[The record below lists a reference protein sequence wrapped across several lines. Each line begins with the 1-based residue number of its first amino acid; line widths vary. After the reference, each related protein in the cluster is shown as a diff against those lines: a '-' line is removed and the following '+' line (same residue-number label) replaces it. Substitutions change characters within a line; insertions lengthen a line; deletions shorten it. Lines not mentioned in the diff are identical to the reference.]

1 MLATIVASVTT
12 ILTFFGLFYFITALW
27 SARSFVRR
35 PRVSAD
41 FAPGVSIL
49 KPVKGLD
56 PEMYEAFAS
65 HCRQDY
71 PGEYEILFGASSRD
85 DPAVPAIER
94 LQAEFPERSIRLVLC
109 PEQLGL
115 NGKISNVT
123 QVVAQAR
130 YDFLI
135 VNDSDIRVSPRYLS
149 RIMRDFALP
158 QKGKAIGMV
167 TAPYRGRAHG
177 TLGSKLEALG
187 IATDFFPGVL
197 TALKLDGEIRFGLGS
212 TLAISRA
219 ALNAIGGFA
228 PLADALADD
237 YEMGLRVATAGFA
250 VHLSSEVVETSVP
263 AYDLHGFFAHQL
275 RWARGIRDSRKAGY
289 VGLIFTFGLPWA
301 IFNVLACGFRLDS
314 IALLSLACLAR
325 VTAALGIGVG
335 ILGDRQVLRDLWL
348 LPLRDLAALWVW
360 VWSFASDTVTWRGHK
375 FVLKDGK
382 LKAGIRHE
390 GTGMSD

>member
-1 MLATIVASVTT
+1 M
-12 ILTFFGLFYFITALW
+12 
-27 SARSFVRR
+27 
-35 PRVSAD
+35 
-41 FAPGVSIL
+41 
-49 KPVKGLD
+49 
-56 PEMYEAFAS
+56 E
-65 HCRQDY
+65 
-71 PGEYEILFGASSRD
+71 

-109 PEQLGL
+109 LEQLGL

-123 QVVAQAR
+123 QIAAQAR

-158 QKGKAIGMV
+158 QKGKAVGMV
-167 TAPYRGRAHG
+167 TAPYRGRARG
-177 TLGSKLEALG
+177 TLGSKMEALG

-197 TALKLDGEIRFGLGS
+197 TALQLDGEIRFGLGS

-289 VGLIFTFGLPWA
+289 VGLIFTFGLPLA
-301 IFNVLACGFRLDS
+301 IFNVLACGLRLDS

-325 VTAALGIGVG
+325 VTVALGIGVG

-360 VWSFASDTVTWRGHK
+360 AWSFASDTVTWRGHK

-382 LKAGIRHE
+382 LSK
-390 GTGMSD
+390 S